1 MKKTIIWT
9 LALFFSVSISAL
21 EVDPNRALIVVDRKA
36 DGVVKFAAQ
45 ELQKYLHMITGTKI
59 AIADQPAA
67 GKYPFL
73 FGTPEG
79 VSLQPEEARW
89 EVNAKYTRL
98 YGDSTPVGNTGLPLD
113 RILNPASK
121 SGDLTAVYDFL
132 EKQFG
137 MLFPA
142 PGDENVFF
150 TPAKQLSL
158 KEGKGNWIPPFPYRL
173 LRPGRNLRTAE
184 RRYGGKKAASAKTTG
199 YVPQEF
205 RPATKAEYVK
215 EMYKTWL
222 WLKQQRIGRNVRYNF
237 GHAFTKWW
245 KKYGKSHPEY
255 FALVDGKRQPKYR
268 NRPDRV
274 KLCVSNPA
282 VWKRIA
288 ADWAA
293 QKDRGHFIN
302 VCENDSGNYCECP
315 ECRKLDMPVRPGAK
329 WDDDLSD
336 RYVYFANQVLKE
348 ARKID
353 PEAAAC
359 HYAYSVYRFPPRR
372 EKADPDIILG
382 FVPRMLELDV
392 TEEMYKGWHQAG
404 ARKIYLRP
412 NDFHVNT
419 PLPMG
424 FEKHIFE
431 AFKMGVKYGI
441 IGTDYDTLHGF
452 WDISGL
458 ADYLIARGNVDPSRD
473 FEHWMKEYCSMF
485 GEAAPD
491 VRNYYDYF
499 RVNIWEK
506 QLWPN
511 RAAISAKGR
520 YGNFRRGLMW
530 DIQKYYKES
539 DFDQAEKILRAGLKK
554 NLTQQQKKRL
564 VKMLL
569 SNEHSRLTYRAMAA
583 SGKKKMLAAVDLL
596 KFRRANRT
604 KLNINWERLFDI
616 EISFGDCTG
625 VRAAEQ
631 LGNYDDFQLTPLNW
645 YFTPDPENA
654 GEKDHWEKT
663 PLREMKT
670 RWTRIR
676 TDAPWENQKKH
687 PDADFRKLMEKYDG
701 YGYYGIGLKIDPAW
715 KGKEVYLIFGAVDES
730 AWVYVNGK
738 FAGKHVFAA
747 ANDWSTPFAIPIT
760 DTIDWKKDRQTVV
773 VRVEDKAGQGGIW
786 RPVML
791 AARES
796 GK

>member
-9 LALFFSVSISAL
+9 LALLFAASVSAV
-21 EVDPNRALIVVDRKA
+21 EVDPNRAVIVVDSKA

-45 ELQKYLHMITGTKI
+45 ELQKYLHLITGTKI
-59 AIADQPAA
+59 VISDRPAE

-98 YGDSTPVGNTGLPLD
+98 YGDSTPAGNTGLPLD

-150 TPAKQLSL
+150 SPAKRLSL
-158 KEGKGNWIPPFPYRL
+158 KEGKGKWIPPFPYRL
-173 LRPGRNLRTAE
+173 LRPDRNLRTAD
-184 RRYGGKKAASAKTTG
+184 RRYGGKEAASAKNAG

-205 RPATKAEYVK
+205 RPATKAEYLNK
-215 EMYKTWL
+215 MYKNWL
-222 WLKQQRIGRNVRYNF
+222 WLKQQRIGRNVRYSF
-237 GHAFTKWW
+237 GHAFTMWW

-282 VWKRIA
+282 VWKQIA
-288 ADWAA
+288 ADWASL
-293 QKDRGHFIN
+293 KDRGHFIN

-315 ECRKLDMPVRPGAK
+315 ECRKLDMPPRPGAK

-431 AFKMGVKYGI
+431 AFKTGVKYGI

-511 RAAISAKGR
+511 RASISEKGR

-539 DFDQAEKILRAGLKK
+539 DFDHAEKILRAGLKK
-554 NLTQQQKKRL
+554 DLTPQQKKRL
-564 VKMLL
+564 KKMLL
-569 SNEHSRLTYRAMAA
+569 ANEHSRLTYRAMAA

-596 KFRRANRT
+596 KFRRANKT

-631 LGNYDDFQLTPLNW
+631 LGNYDDFQLTPLSW
-645 YFTPDPENA
+645 YFTPDPKNA

-663 PLREMKT
+663 PLREMKD
-670 RWTRIR
+670 RWTKIR

-730 AWVYVNGK
+730 AWVYLNGK
-738 FAGKHVFAA
+738 LAGKHVFASEK
-747 ANDWSTPFAIPIT
+747 DWQTPFAIPIT
-760 DTIDWKKDRQTVV
+760 DTIDWQKAKQTVV
-773 VRVEDKAGQGGIW
+773 VRVEDKNGLGGIW
-786 RPVML
+786 KPVML
-791 AARES
+791 AVRE
-796 GK
+796 KNK